1 MTELRESRRDEFDVG
16 CDTCNYKRGEEG
28 KNCISLEIRFVSML
42 IRGNSGYT
50 CSPAITRIIYPNVI
64 TRYHD
69 RTTIKD
75 LDDVRAYFEYIY
87 TLSDRNRNARRIN
100 RPIRLVSSREASFG
114 KPRSNQFRVTA
125 GRKKPPLL
133 VARRRKKGTK
143 LLKFWYQPEID
154 VDWPGIINRRTKRF
168 SRWPPPAV
176 PIN

>member
-1 MTELRESRRDEFDVG
+1 MTELRESRRDEFDAIRVIISG
-16 CDTCNYKRGEEG
+16 GGEG

-50 CSPAITRIIYPNVI
+50 CSPAITRVIYPNVI

-100 RPIRLVSSREASFG
+100 RPIRLVSSLREASFG

-154 VDWPGIINRRTKRF
+154 VDWSGIINRRTKRF